1 MITRIRRRLL
11 IMEDN
16 HSIQWFINEVTLGDK
31 IHKTYVDAIEQTL
44 ASAIGQ
50 FMVQHAEISV
60 YINFESDHHSRK
72 NQNDPLFADSL
83 LYPNE
88 GNIVVEITFQVE
100 ASHELHSDK
109 IDDSKVIPYDNFKDG
124 ASYVT
129 GSVSSSNPPHI
140 HPSASGNSSILGSTA
155 ISSSSSGKDYPIN
168 QNPRLHHQSHAG
180 EEFKMHLILR
190 EFDTFAQRFELQ
202 LIERLLK
209 VIGGRISKMS
219 TLDGRSGRLIMH
231 FPCQVSSNI
240 SISDIHISNESKQ
253 VINEKIS
260 DVSVPTSRKIVVNR
274 VRPENEDKTMDMKI
288 NEIKKAEPALI
299 KPIDIIKSLP
309 SPEIEPEQ
317 TRALIIE
324 DGIPVQKILSSWL
337 RRRGC
342 EVHTALNGKLGLEKL
357 KEINFD
363 IVLCD
368 FLMPVQDGVTTMRL
382 YQQYISTNP
391 DNNIVPPM
399 IVGISATANK
409 EDLEEAFSYGMNFF
423 CQKPLVADVLDFIVA
438 SYEKYSSDK
447 EKINTI
453 MEEKIIELTS
463 IGKKMAIVSPSSL
476 NDNNQ

>member
-1 MITRIRRRLL
+1 
-11 IMEDN
+11 MEDN

-72 NQNDPLFADSL
+72 SQNDPLFADSL
-83 LYPNE
+83 LFPNE

-109 IDDSKVIPYDNFKDG
+109 IDDYKVIPYDNFKDG
-124 ASYVT
+124 TSYIT
-129 GSVSSSNPPHI
+129 GSTTSSTPHNSANTPHTQTSSN
-140 HPSASGNSSILGSTA
+140 GNSSVLGSTA

-231 FPCQVSSNI
+231 FPCQVSSNL

-260 DVSVPTSRKIVVNR
+260 DVSVPTFRKVVLNR
-274 VRPENEDKTMDMKI
+274 VLHENEEKKI
-288 NEIKKAEPALI
+288 DVNIKEIKNNEPTLI
-299 KPIDIIKSLP
+299 KPIDIINSLP
-309 SPEIEPEQ
+309 TPEIEPEQ

-382 YQQYISTNP
+382 YQQHISTNP

-399 IVGISATANK
+399 IIGISATANK

-423 CQKPLVADVLDFIVA
+423 CQKPLVADVLDFIVE

-453 MEEKIIELTS
+453 MEEKIVELTG

-476 NDNNQ
+476 NDSNQ